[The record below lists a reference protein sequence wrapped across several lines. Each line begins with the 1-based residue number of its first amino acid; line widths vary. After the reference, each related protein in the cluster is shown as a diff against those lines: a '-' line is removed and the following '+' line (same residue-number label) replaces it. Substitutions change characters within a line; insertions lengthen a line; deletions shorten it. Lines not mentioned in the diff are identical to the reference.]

1 MSNILEIT
9 LGIMTAMGG
18 FVDVSELVFT
28 AQAGAKFLYALIWV
42 IVLGTIIIMVFGE
55 MSGRVA
61 AIAKQPVFNLM
72 RQRLGLKFGIL
83 VLIAATIV
91 NLITCAAEIGGIAI
105 VLQLGVGIPYR
116 LAACLAT
123 IGLILVV
130 WLLPFKA
137 IERIFGL
144 LGLFMISFMVSAAA
158 LHPPWNEVVSGL
170 VPQIP
175 AHLSG
180 SELLTFGYF
189 IVAIISAV
197 VFPYETYFYSS
208 GAVEEHWSKKDLA
221 INRVTTIVGFA
232 LGSLLAISIL
242 INAAVLFAPRHIDP
256 QMVGTPALQVAVP
269 FGTTGLILALLGMF
283 FAIAGAA
290 IETCL
295 CCAYGVSQFFGWQWG
310 RYQPP
315 SAAPRFT
322 LFWLA
327 TFVIANLIVLT
338 GIDPLNLVEYA
349 VVSSIIVIPFSYLPL
364 LLIANDRK
372 YMGSEV
378 NGRFANILGIG
389 SYAIVVVAAIA
400 AVPLYLLS
408 SGGQQ

>member
-1 MSNILEIT
+1 
-9 LGIMTAMGG
+9 
-18 FVDVSELVFT
+18 
-28 AQAGAKFLYALIWV
+28 
-42 IVLGTIIIMVFGE
+42 
-55 MSGRVA
+55 
-61 AIAKQPVFNLM
+61 
-72 RQRLGLKFGIL
+72 
-83 VLIAATIV
+83 
-91 NLITCAAEIGGIAI
+91 
-105 VLQLGVGIPYR
+105 
-116 LAACLAT
+116 
-123 IGLILVV
+123 
-130 WLLPFKA
+130 
-137 IERIFGL
+137 
-144 LGLFMISFMVSAAA
+144 
-158 LHPPWNEVVSGL
+158 
-170 VPQIP
+170 
-175 AHLSG
+175 
-180 SELLTFGYF
+180 
-189 IVAIISAV
+189 
-197 VFPYETYFYSS
+197 
-208 GAVEEHWSKKDLA
+208 
-221 INRVTTIVGFA
+221 VTTIVGFA

-295 CCAYGVSQFFGWQWG
+295 CCAYGVSG